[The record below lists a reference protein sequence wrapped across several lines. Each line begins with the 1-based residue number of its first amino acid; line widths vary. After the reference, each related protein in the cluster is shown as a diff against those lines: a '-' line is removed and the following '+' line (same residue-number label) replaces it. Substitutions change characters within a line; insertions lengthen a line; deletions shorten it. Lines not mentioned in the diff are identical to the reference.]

1 MAQKSNIEWTGV
13 TWNPLAGCSRISTGC
28 ENCYAEK
35 MTKRLSA
42 MGQPKYHGLLNGHG
56 RFNGVVNFDENAL
69 ILPLKTKKP
78 ETYFVNSMSDLFHEN
93 VQDEWIDK
101 VFGVIA
107 MCPQHTFQILTKRPE
122 RMKAYFDL
130 RQYPWIFDHNLD
142 WWHSNHPQFASRL
155 DDYACSSGHILP
167 NCWLGVS
174 AENQEQANK
183 RIPILLQ
190 TPAAIR
196 WVSAE
201 PLLSDID
208 FTAVCVVN
216 IDGDDGEINT
226 LQYENWEDYLTEWKT
241 SGDEDWQESFLDYFG
256 LDELPSG
263 HIHDKLD
270 WIVAG
275 GESGAGAR
283 PCQLAWIRSIVEQCN
298 AARVPVFV
306 KQLGSKP
313 RGERL
318 TEFHSPVIKL
328 KNKKG
333 GNIEEFPE
341 DLQIRQFP
349 TSKS

>member
-1 MAQKSNIEWTGV
+1 MAKKSNIEWTGV

-93 VQDEWIDK
+93 VQDEWIDQ
-101 VFGVIA
+101 VFAVMA
-107 MCPQHTFQILTKRPE
+107 LCPQHTFQILTKRPE
-122 RMKAYFDL
+122 RMKSYLSD
-130 RQYPWIFDHNLD
+130 
-142 WWHSNHPQFASRL
+142 SNVWYRIT
-155 DDYACSSGHILP
+155 DYAYLSEVARKGKSEIGEQFGQHFEKPLP
-167 NCWLGVS
+167 NVWLGVS
-174 AENQEQANK
+174 AENQEQASK

-201 PLLSDID
+201 PLLSGIEFVKRID
-208 FTAVCVVN
+208 SMNHVDMLKGIRYWKGHHVQTVC
-216 IDGDDGEINT
+216 
-226 LQYENWEDYLTEWKT
+226 
-241 SGDEDWQESFLDYFG
+241 
-256 LDELPSG
+256 
-263 HIHDKLD
+263 KLD

-275 GESGAGAR
+275 GESGANSR
-283 PCQLAWIRSIVEQCN
+283 PCELAWIRSIVEQCN
-298 AARVPVFV
+298 AASVPVFV

-313 RGERL
+313 ICERL
-318 TEFHSPVIKL
+318 IEFHSPVIKL

-341 DLQIRQFP
+341 DLQIREFP
-349 TSKS
+349 TSKN